1 MPGCQGALPAGT
13 PESKYIE
20 QHFTALQSRGE
31 LCSDLYHTHILE
43 NFLKILVKVSFFVV
57 LNRFWHVYGGKMV
70 PRAC

>member
-1 MPGCQGALPAGT
+1 LLGAL
-13 PESKYIE
+13 
-20 QHFTALQSRGE
+20 ALSNCSSGG

>member
-1 MPGCQGALPAGT
+1 MVRVMSKSDVEWQDVGARMWRCCTG
-13 PESKYIE
+13 
-20 QHFTALQSRGE
+20 GE

>member
-1 MPGCQGALPAGT
+1 MVTDFLAFLHLL
-13 PESKYIE
+13 E
-20 QHFTALQSRGE
+20 QDHSNSSAPFPLSGE